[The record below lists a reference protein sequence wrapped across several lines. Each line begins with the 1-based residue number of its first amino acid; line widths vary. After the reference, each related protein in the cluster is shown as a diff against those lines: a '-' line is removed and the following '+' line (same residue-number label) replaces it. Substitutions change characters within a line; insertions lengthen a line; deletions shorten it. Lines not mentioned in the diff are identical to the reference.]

1 MKKRPLI
8 TAILLILLVLLP
20 FNVTAQNNNNNE
32 KTVEEL
38 FLQNI
43 QMTVIGEQA
52 VSNNRDSKL
61 KALDY
66 IEDLIA
72 SGKAN
77 SGDSDVHAILDYLS
91 LTGTGVKFKEAGHV
105 INNFPEV
112 RRRSCEL
119 LGKLGGEGA
128 KDTLVNILLTED
140 EPMVLSEAAYA
151 LGKIGINKNNQVSQA
166 LSYALL
172 NQNILT
178 PDNNFAFAVLLAYE
192 KLAKAND
199 GLNDPVVL
207 KAIIRIQ
214 NGNYIKDVKRKA
226 EELIKILSDY

>member
-1 MKKRPLI
+1 MKKR
-8 TAILLILLVLLP
+8 LLIMFLSAVIVLQ
-20 FNVTAQNNNNNE
+20 FAGAQDNGKKEKE

-52 VSNNRDSKL
+52 ASQNRDSKL

-66 IEDLIA
+66 IDNMIE
-72 SGKAN
+72 SGEADA
-77 SGDSDVHAILDYLS
+77 DSTDVRSILDYLA
-91 LTGTGVKFKEAGHV
+91 LTGTGVTYKENGRI

-112 RRRSCEL
+112 RRRACEI

-128 KDTLVNILLTED
+128 KDTLINILLTED

-166 LSYALL
+166 LSYTIL
-172 NQNILT
+172 NQNIMT
-178 PDNNFAFAVLLAYE
+178 PDNNLAFAVLLAYE
-192 KLAKAND
+192 KLAKANG
-199 GLNDPVVL
+199 GLNDPTVL

-214 NGNYIKDVKRKA
+214 NGNYIRNVKKKA
-226 EELIKILSDY
+226 DEIIQILQNY